1 MKGPKDPFHETE
13 SGGASFEELC
23 HDVSPQHRVKA
34 AEKGGADA
42 RVPRHKNHRMRR
54 ALILSSICA
63 TAWCAA
69 SPAKAI
75 GFGMTQTPSLLGQPL
90 DFSAQ
95 VRVSADE
102 VLSRECVSAEIYA
115 GENRLG
121 SDQIRVQVA
130 SGRDPNERAVRVRT
144 LHALN
149 EPIVT
154 INLTVGC
161 TSRVARQFVA
171 FLDPPLLNLA
181 RAEDANAPQ
190 VEPAIRA
197 DARGDRQF
205 AIASQSSADASAKP
219 TVRQRQRSAERRRN
233 AAAMA
238 ARPSPSVRVADGASS
253 MPKHDAQRP
262 AIARSGSTARPTGTA
277 RLQLESAA
285 AAVVPAQAASAVVT
299 AAAASQQPAVQ
310 FELEQLKLLLA
321 QEKER
326 VRSLEASLARLRNEA
341 SEANQKRAVVAAT
354 APAVAA
360 TALAIAAPVARPEP
374 QRAAS
379 PMLYPLVGF
388 GALLAVAVGIAAW
401 RPKKKTATRTSRW
414 WDLSQQPPPEKGDA
428 VASRV
433 DSIGSESEDL
443 RAQLPPRV
451 ASALAGSRVSELTSL
466 PIGGLEVTTVAAQA
480 PRSFSAAAD
489 TLPAALPHQRPEAA
503 APSMELLIDLEQ
515 EAEFFTVIGQ
525 DEAAVGLLSKHIQRE
540 GPISPLPFL
549 KLLEIHRRRGDA
561 AAHDSVAESFRIRFS
576 TPPPASNATGGG
588 RSLDAYPST
597 LAGLQALWSSPREVM
612 PALEAWLFR
621 RGPSAEILDLA
632 AYRDLLFL
640 YAVARDRADN
650 GGSTDVELD
659 LVLPLDSPIDVHLPI
674 APASQEPEPRISRS
688 APLDFDISV
697 SASLDESELRQS
709 V

>member
-1 MKGPKDPFHETE
+1 MMSPKDPIQKTE

-23 HDVSPQHRVKA
+23 HDVYPQHGAKA
-34 AEKGGADA
+34 ADNSGGDA
-42 RVPRHKNHRMRR
+42 RVPRHKNDRMRR

-75 GFGMTQTPSLLGQPL
+75 GFGATQTPSLLGQPL
-90 DFSAQ
+90 DFAAQ
-95 VRVSADE
+95 VRISADE
-102 VLSRECVSAEIYA
+102 ALTRECVSAEVFA

-130 SGRDPNERAVRVRT
+130 IGRSADERAVRVRT

-161 TSRVARQFVA
+161 GSRVARQFVA

-181 RAEDANAPQ
+181 RADDSSTPQ
-190 VEPAIRA
+190 VESAGRA
-197 DARGDRQF
+197 GGRGESQF
-205 AIASQSSADASAKP
+205 AMASQPNAEPSVKP
-219 TVRQRQRSAERRRN
+219 SIRQRNRGAERRRN
-233 AAAMA
+233 VAAVT
-238 ARPSPSVRVADGASS
+238 ARPAPSVRVAEAASS
-253 MPKHDAQRP
+253 VSKQGAQRP
-262 AIARSGSTARPTGTA
+262 AIVRAGSMAKPTGTA
-277 RLQLESAA
+277 RLQLESATTTA
-285 AAVVPAQAASAVVT
+285 LASAPAASAVVT
-299 AAAASQQPAVQ
+299 APVPSEQPAVQ

-326 VRSLEASLARLRNEA
+326 VRSLEATLARLRNETG
-341 SEANQKRAVVAAT
+341 EANQKRSGTAAPVAAAT
-354 APAVAA
+354 A
-360 TALAIAAPVARPEP
+360 TALAFAAPAAKPEP

-401 RPKKKTATRTSRW
+401 RPKKKAAGTSRW
-414 WDLSQQPPPEKGDA
+414 WDLSQQPVVEKKDA
-428 VASRV
+428 VASRF
-433 DSIGSESEDL
+433 DSVRSESEDL

-451 ASALAGSRVSELTSL
+451 ASALSTSRISELTSL
-466 PIGGLEVTTVAAQA
+466 PIGLEVTTVAAQA
-480 PRSFSAAAD
+480 PTDFPAAHS
-489 TLPAALPHQRPEAA
+489 LPAAQPTAA

-525 DEAAVGLLSKHIQRE
+525 DEAAVALLSKHIQRE

-549 KLLEIHRRRGDA
+549 KLLEIHRRRGDTA
-561 AAHDSVAESFRIRFS
+561 SQDRVTVAFRTRFS
-576 TPPPASNATGGG
+576 TSPPASNANGGG

-597 LAGLQALWSSPREVM
+597 LVGLQALWSSPREVM
-612 PALEAWLFR
+612 SALEAWLFR
-621 RGPSAEILDLA
+621 RGPSAEIFDLA

-640 YAVARDRADN
+640 YAVARDRADR
-650 GGSTDVELD
+650 GGTADGELD
-659 LVLPLDSPIDVHLPI
+659 LVLPLDDSPIDVHLPI
-674 APASQEPEPRISRS
+674 GPAAPAAGVTEPRISRS

-697 SASLDESELRQS
+697 SASLDESELRQP